1 MDYNCPL
8 IESTTWSFHLS
19 LLSSLHSRL
28 SSPMDAV
35 DSPLEK
41 TAIESPSVNG
51 STPLLDQT
59 PVPGI
64 QRIEEEGVAIT
75 WKYRNPLKYS
85 TLSLRC
91 RNLAVTTV
99 AGRPLLRSVNGIAV
113 PGMMTALMGARWE
126 KEEMICFVSLVDA
139 FYESFPSFSS
149 RNSKEEKRC
158 FVWRRE
164 KT

>member
-1 MDYNCPL
+1 MD
-8 IESTTWSFHLS
+8 E
-19 LLSSLHSRL
+19 
-28 SSPMDAV
+28 V

-41 TAIESPSVNG
+41 TAIESPSING

-75 WKYRNPLKYS
+75 WKYRSPIEYS
-85 TLSLRC
+85 THSLRC

-113 PGMMTALMGARWE
+113 PGMMTALMGAR
-126 KEEMICFVSLVDA
+126 
-139 FYESFPSFSS
+139 
-149 RNSKEEKRC
+149 
-158 FVWRRE
+158 
-164 KT
+164 